1 LIRGGHLGNQWHTF
15 LGSGQVIN
23 WPIEVRIVEY
33 PMSIQVKKVHPALKH
48 AGYAATALLPGEI
61 RLTSSNCIGIA
72 ELKPKR
78 QLEDPARDAVAE
90 GRDQFNSR
98 VSTGIEVHFRV
109 KAQSASCGISVLDD
123 SQ

>member
-1 LIRGGHLGNQWHTF
+1 
-15 LGSGQVIN
+15 
-23 WPIEVRIVEY
+23 
-33 PMSIQVKKVHPALKH
+33 MSIQVKKVHPALKH
-48 AGYAATALLPGEI
+48 AGYAATALLPGENPAEFEQLH
-61 RLTSSNCIGIA
+61 RDLFA

-109 KAQSASCGISVLDD
+109 KAQSASCGISVLDA